1 MSRPVDLLIA
11 YRVIKMLV
19 TPFEKQ
25 PAFKYGIIDK
35 DGKVLKK
42 YKTITGSQEKRSY
55 TVLHRFVFNLKR
67 ILAKVGIRGK
77 LGSFAVAA
85 ALLLKED
92 KKYLIHKETIESAVI
107 TYLKENNLYEEILNE
122 SREIPEVYT
131 DDKLFCTCF
140 GVDVFE
146 RDGELRSEFEY
157 DITYKRSA
165 GRTYQ

>member
-1 MSRPVDLLIA
+1 MANRPVDLLIA

-19 TPFEKQ
+19 TPFDKQ

-42 YKTITGSQEKRSY
+42 FNTVTGTLEKRSY

-67 ILAKVGIRGK
+67 LLAKAGIKGK

-85 ALLLKED
+85 ALLLREN
-92 KKYLIHKETIESAVI
+92 KKYAMHKETIESAVI
-107 TYLKENNLYEEILNE
+107 TYLKENNLYEDILNE
-122 SREIPEVYT
+122 SREIPEICT
-131 DDKLFCTCF
+131 DDKFVMNCF

-146 RDGELRSEFEY
+146 NNGELKSEFDY
-157 DITYKRSA
+157 AKTL
-165 GRTYQ
+165 

>member
-42 YKTITGSQEKRSY
+42 YKSITGSQEKRSY

-122 SREIPEVYT
+122 SREIPEVNT

-146 RDGELRSEFEY
+146 RDGELVSEFEY
-157 DITYKRSA
+157 AQTL
-165 GRTYQ
+165 

>member
-1 MSRPVDLLIA
+1 MSRSVDLLIA

-19 TPFEKQ
+19 TPFDKQ

-42 YKTITGSQEKRSY
+42 FNTIKGSQEKRSY

-67 ILAKVGIRGK
+67 ILSKVGIKGK

-92 KKYLIHKETIESAVI
+92 KRYAIHKETIESAVI
-107 TYLKENNLYEEILNE
+107 TYLKDNNLYEEILNE

-146 RDGELRSEFEY
+146 RDGELKSEFEY
-157 DITYKRSA
+157 AKTL
-165 GRTYQ
+165 

>member
-19 TPFEKQ
+19 TPFNKQ

-35 DGKVLKK
+35 DGNVLKK

-67 ILAKVGIRGK
+67 ILSKVGIRGK

-92 KKYLIHKETIESAVI
+92 KRYAIHKETIESAVI
-107 TYLKENNLYEEILNE
+107 TYLKDNNLYEEILNE

-146 RDGELRSEFEY
+146 RDGELRSEFDYAE
-157 DITYKRSA
+157 TL
-165 GRTYQ
+165 

>member
-19 TPFEKQ
+19 TPFKDQ
-25 PAFKYGIIDK
+25 PAFK
-35 DGKVLKK
+35 DGNVLKK

-55 TVLHRFVFNLKR
+55 TILHRFVFNLKR
-67 ILAKVGIRGK
+67 ILSKVGIRGK

-92 KKYLIHKETIESAVI
+92 KRYAIHKETIESAVI
-107 TYLKENNLYEEILNE
+107 TYLKDNNLYEEILNE

-140 GVDVFE
+140 GVDVYE

-157 DITYKRSA
+157 AKTL
-165 GRTYQ
+165 

>member
-19 TPFEKQ
+19 TPFDKQ

-42 YKTITGSQEKRSY
+42 FNTITGTLEKRSY

-67 ILAKVGIRGK
+67 LLAKAGIKGK

-85 ALLLKED
+85 ALLLREN
-92 KKYLIHKETIESAVI
+92 KKYAIHKDTIESAVI
-107 TYLKENNLYEEILNE
+107 TYLKENNLYEKILNE

-146 RDGELRSEFEY
+146 RDGELRSEFDYAE
-157 DITYKRSA
+157 TL
-165 GRTYQ
+165 

>member
-1 MSRPVDLLIA
+1 MANRPVDLLIA

-19 TPFEKQ
+19 TPFDKQ

-35 DGKVLKK
+35 DGNVLKK

-55 TVLHRFVFNLKR
+55 TILHRFVFNLKR
-67 ILAKVGIRGK
+67 ILSKVGIRGK

-92 KKYLIHKETIESAVI
+92 KRYAIHKETIESAVI
-107 TYLKENNLYEEILNE
+107 TYLKDNNLYEEILNE

-140 GVDVFE
+140 GVDVYE
-146 RDGELRSEFEY
+146 RDGELKSEFEY
-157 DITYKRSA
+157 AKTL
-165 GRTYQ
+165 

>member
-1 MSRPVDLLIA
+1 MANRPVDLLIA

-19 TPFEKQ
+19 TPFDKQ

-35 DGKVLKK
+35 NGKVLKK
-42 YKTITGSQEKRSY
+42 FNTIKGTLEKRSY

-67 ILAKVGIRGK
+67 LLAKAGIKGK

-85 ALLLKED
+85 ALLLKEN
-92 KKYLIHKETIESAVI
+92 KRYLQHKEVIESAVI

-146 RDGELRSEFEY
+146 RDGELVSEFEY
-157 DITYKRSA
+157 AQTL
-165 GRTYQ
+165 

>member
-1 MSRPVDLLIA
+1 MASRAVDLLIA
-11 YRVIKMLV
+11 YRVLKLLV
-19 TPFEKQ
+19 TPFNKQ
-25 PAFKYGIIDK
+25 PAFKYGIIDDK
-35 DGKVLKK
+35 GKVLKK
-42 YKTITGSQEKRSY
+42 YASIKGTLEKRSY
-55 TVLHRFVFNLKR
+55 TILHRFVFNLKR

-85 ALLLKED
+85 ALLLRED
-92 KKYLIHKETIESAVI
+92 KRYAIHKETIESAVI
-107 TYLKENNLYEEILNE
+107 TYLKDNNLYEEILNE

-157 DITYKRSA
+157 AETL
-165 GRTYQ
+165 